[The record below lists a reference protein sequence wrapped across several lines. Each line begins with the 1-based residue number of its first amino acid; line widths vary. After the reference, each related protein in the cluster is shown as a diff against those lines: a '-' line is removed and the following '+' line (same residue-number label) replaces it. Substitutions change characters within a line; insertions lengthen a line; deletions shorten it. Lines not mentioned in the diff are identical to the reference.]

1 MNLFRVVSKRRDS
14 DAIVAKLGRFY
25 GAGGWCDG
33 RYAVLREGL
42 WIDASHFSK
51 KIRGASNFL
60 LHRREMSVSNEI
72 TTHSHVPMAL
82 VVMQR
87 RNASF
92 LAEPVEWAG
101 PEREVDMV
109 AKRRRAA
116 APWPDDTPRMIRVA
130 RGSGG
135 RASNEPSSLS

>member
-1 MNLFRVVSKRRDS
+1 VRPIGGV
-14 DAIVAKLGRFY
+14 
-25 GAGGWCDG
+25 GGWRGG
-33 RYAVLREGL
+33 RYATLRERRRG
-42 WIDASHFSK
+42 DALHFFK
-51 KIRGASNFL
+51 KNCGAANFL

-116 APWPDDTPRMIRVA
+116 APWPDDTPRLIRVA

-135 RASNEPSSLS
+135 RASSEPSSLS

>member
-1 MNLFRVVSKRRDS
+1 MQ
-14 DAIVAKLGRFY
+14 
-25 GAGGWCDG
+25 
-33 RYAVLREGL
+33 
-42 WIDASHFSK
+42 
-51 KIRGASNFL
+51 
-60 LHRREMSVSNEI
+60 I

-92 LAEPVEWAG
+92 LAVPVEWTG

-109 AKRRRAA
+109 AIALRAA
-116 APWPDDTPRMIRVA
+116 APWPDETPRFIRAA

-135 RASNEPSSLS
+135 RGANEPSSQI